1 VTGEGK
7 GEHQRL
13 PLPLREGAGGRGC
26 SESAAA
32 VGASQS
38 TDPSPQPPPSRGGGA
53 DGAPPGTT
61 ATAAQPPPSRGGG
74 ADGAP
79 PGTTATAAQ
88 PPPSRGGGA
97 DALPPLVTIAGLRHC
112 FGAAVALDG
121 ITATIRPGEI
131 TGLVGPDAAGKTT
144 LLRLI
149 AGLLRPTA
157 GTITVL
163 GHDMTTDAAAA
174 HPSIGYMPQRFG
186 LYEDLTVAENLDLFA
201 DLHTLPQDLRT
212 TRIER
217 LLRFTGLTPFAA
229 RLAGN
234 LSGGMKQK
242 LGLACALL
250 SRPRLLLL
258 DEPSVGVDPVSRRE
272 LWAIVA
278 AMLAEASGQNETM
291 AVVWATA
298 YLDEAARCAR
308 VLLLHQGKLLSD
320 SPPDDFLAPLKGRVF
335 RLGLAPG
342 VARRAIARQVSR
354 NPAVLDTQ
362 VSGDALRL
370 VLRDGAAP
378 PDAASLGGT
387 TLAPL
392 PPRFEDG
399 FIARLAGD
407 APPAAPEI
415 VITPPRTG
423 GGPPIVVQD
432 LVRRFGHFTAV
443 DHVSFTVQRG
453 EIFGLLGP
461 NGAGKSTTFRMLC
474 GLLKP
479 SSGMARV
486 AGQDLLTAPAAARSR
501 IGYMAQRFSL
511 YAELSVRE
519 NLRFFARVY
528 GLSRADQGRA
538 IDAAL
543 DQFELR
549 EAAATT
555 ARDLPLGLKQR
566 LALAAALLHGPEILF
581 LDEPTSGVDPLMRRD
596 FWARIGSLADAG
608 VTILV
613 TSHFMDEAEN
623 CDRLGIV
630 NQGRLAAIGTPA
642 ELRARV
648 RSAALPDPTLED
660 AFIALVAQASEP
672 GVQAA

>member
-1 VTGEGK
+1 M
-7 GEHQRL
+7 
-13 PLPLREGAGGRGC
+13 
-26 SESAAA
+26 
-32 VGASQS
+32 
-38 TDPSPQPPPSRGGGA
+38 TD
-53 DGAPPGTT
+53 
-61 ATAAQPPPSRGGG
+61 
-74 ADGAP
+74 
-79 PGTTATAAQ
+79 
-88 PPPSRGGGA
+88 
-97 DALPPLVTIAGLRHC
+97 PLVTITGLRHC
-112 FGAAVALDG
+112 FGPIVALDG
-121 ITATIRPGEI
+121 ITASVRPGEI

-149 AGLLRPTA
+149 AGLLRPTG
-157 GTITVL
+157 GTIEVL
-163 GHDMTTDAAAA
+163 GHDMTTEAAAA
-174 HPSIGYMPQRFG
+174 HPAIGYMPQRFG

-201 DLHTLPQDLRT
+201 DLHTMTQDLRAMRT
-212 TRIER
+212 ER
-217 LLRFTGLTPFAA
+217 LLRFTGLTAFTT

-258 DEPSVGVDPVSRRE
+258 DEPSVGVDPASRRE
-272 LWAIVA
+272 LWAIVS
-278 AMLAEASGQNETM
+278 AMLAEATRQGDPM

-308 VLLLHQGKLLSD
+308 VLLLHQGRLLTD
-320 SPPDDFLAPLKGRVF
+320 SPPDEFLAPLRGRVF
-335 RLGLAPG
+335 RLRLPPG
-342 VARRAIARQVSR
+342 AARRGIAREVAR

-362 VSGDALRL
+362 VAGDALRL
-370 VLRDGAAP
+370 VLREGVSP
-378 PDAASLGGT
+378 PDPVALGGT
-387 TLAPL
+387 SMDPL

-407 APPAAPEI
+407 D
-415 VITPPRTG
+415 TPPPVELLGAPARPSE
-423 GGPPIVVQD
+423 GPPIEVHD
-432 LVRRFGHFTAV
+432 LVRRFGSFVAV
-443 DHVSFTVQRG
+443 DHISFAVQRG

-474 GLLKP
+474 GLLRP
-479 SSGMARV
+479 SEGTARV
-486 AGQDLLTAPAAARSR
+486 AGQDLLHAPAAARAR

-528 GLSRADQGRA
+528 GLDRAGQTRA
-538 IDAAL
+538 IDGAL
-543 DQFELR
+543 ERFELR
-549 EAAATT
+549 EVANAT

-596 FWARIGSLADAG
+596 FWARIGGLADAG

-642 ELRARV
+642 ELCARV
-648 RSAALPDPTLED
+648 RTDDLPDPTLED
-660 AFIALVAQASEP
+660 AFIALVAAATNGQSLSLPSREEVGGA
-672 GVQAA
+672 GVIRAAGSQSLSLPSREEVGGAGVIGAAGSQSLSLPSPEEVGGAGVIGAAGSQSLPLPSREGGGGRG